1 MMNKLNNQK
10 SIKIF
15 NQKTKIKIYLK
26 NLMLKNLD
34 FNEIYRL

>member
-1 MMNKLNNQK
+1 MNKLNNQNL
-10 SIKIF
+10 IKIF